1 MTRVTKI
8 LKNIPLYV
16 WIILFTIVPLLMIL
30 VYAVFEFRPEGVRF
44 TLEHLKNVVTNPT
57 YLGALGD
64 SLKYAFIATVICFII
79 GYPLAYF
86 LSRLGEKL
94 RGFLSMLLLLPMWM
108 NFIIRTYAMLSLI
121 DEEGVITK
129 ITMFL
134 SGGRLINTE
143 AMLKNSEAAI
153 IIGMV
158 YNFLPFLVLPIY
170 TSMMK
175 IDNGLIEAA
184 QDLGGNTFHVFKG
197 VILPLTVP
205 GIVSG
210 ITMVFV
216 PCVTTFVIPQMM
228 YNNKWTIGKLIEYK
242 FVSNASAEG
251 VDPDG
256 GALSFILMVLVFICM
271 SIFNHI
277 DKDDE
282 SAGGLTL

>member
-1 MTRVTKI
+1 MTRITKT

-16 WIILFTIVPLLMIL
+16 WIILFTIVPLVMIF
-30 VYAVFEFRPEGVRF
+30 VYAVFEFRPDGVHF
-44 TLEHLKNVVTNPT
+44 TLEHLKYVFTDKQV
-57 YLGALGD
+57 LQAELR
-64 SLKYAFIATVICFII
+64 SLNYAFISTVICLLL

-86 LSRLGEKL
+86 LSRLSE
-94 RGFLSMLLLLPMWM
+94 RMRSFLSILLLLPMWM

-121 DEEGVITK
+121 DEEGIVTRI
-129 ITMFL
+129 L
-134 SGGRLINTE
+134 GGT
-143 AMLKNSEAAI
+143 MLKGTDAAI

-170 TSMMK
+170 TSMTK
-175 IDNGLIEAA
+175 IDKNLIEAA

-197 VILPLTVP
+197 VIFPLTVP
-205 GIVSG
+205 GVVSG

-216 PCVTTFVIPQMM
+216 PCVTTFVIPQLL
-228 YNNKWTIGKLIEYK
+228 NNNAWTIGKLIEFK
-242 FVSNASAEG
+242 FISGASAEG

-271 SIFNHI
+271 SIFNLI

-282 SAGGLTL
+282 SAGGMTL

>member
-1 MTRVTKI
+1 MTRITKT

-16 WIILFTIVPLLMIL
+16 WIILFTVVPLIMIF
-30 VYAVFEFRPEGVRF
+30 VYAVFEFRPDGVHF
-44 TLEHLKNVVTNPT
+44 TLEHLKYVFTDKQV
-57 YLGALGD
+57 LQAELR
-64 SLKYAFIATVICFII
+64 SLNYAFISTVICLLL

-86 LSRLGEKL
+86 LSRLSE
-94 RGFLSMLLLLPMWM
+94 RMRSFLSILLLLPMWM

-121 DEEGVITK
+121 DEEGIVTR
-129 ITMFL
+129 L
-134 SGGRLINTE
+134 LGGT
-143 AMLKNSEAAI
+143 MLKGTDAAI

-170 TSMMK
+170 TSMTK
-175 IDNGLIEAA
+175 IDKNLIEAA

-197 VILPLTVP
+197 VIFPLTVP
-205 GIVSG
+205 GVVSG

-216 PCVTTFVIPQMM
+216 PCVTTFVIPQLL
-228 YNNKWTIGKLIEYK
+228 NNNAWTIGKLIEFK
-242 FVSNASAEG
+242 FISGASAEG

-271 SIFNHI
+271 SIFNLI

-282 SAGGLTL
+282 SAGGMTL